1 MDARLAAVLLAPAL
15 AFSAGALAQA
25 AGDQAP
31 RWIGSG
37 TGQATGPNDQ
47 ALRGQFA
54 YQNEGRQGSERP
66 QRPQR
71 PQRPERPQRPA
82 NPPASRPGGGRYR
95 DRPPARGDWH
105 GDRRVWNGRVYWRS
119 DIRAFPRYDWHT
131 WRGGYWHHGWYGN
144 RWGWWWIAGGIWFWY
159 PYPIYPYPNPY
170 VPGTVTVIN
179 TQPAPPAAPAEAP
192 AAQYWYHCTTP
203 EGYYP
208 YVSDCPGG
216 WTKVPATPPAATTPP
231 AAKPPPPA
239 TR

>member
-1 MDARLAAVLLAPAL
+1 MNRRFAAVLLVPAL

-25 AGDQAP
+25 AG
-31 RWIGSG
+31 GSSPHANSG
-37 TGQATGPNDQ
+37 WTGQVTGANDPGFG
-47 ALRGQFA
+47 GQVA
-54 YQNEGRQGSERP
+54 YQNEARQGPHQPPRP
-66 QRPQR
+66 TNRPGR
-71 PQRPERPQRPA
+71 PR
-82 NPPASRPGGGRYR
+82 NPPASPPSRGRYP
-95 DRPPARGDWH
+95 DRPPPRGTWH
-105 GDRRVWNGRVYWRS
+105 GDRRVWDGRVYWRT

-159 PYPIYPYPNPY
+159 PFPVYPYPDPY

-192 AAQYWYHCTTP
+192 AAQYWYHCSAP

-208 YVSDCPGG
+208 YVPECPGG
-216 WTKVPATPPAATTPP
+216 WTRVAATPPAAAAPP
-231 AAKPPPPA
+231 AA